1 MGGILKLLNLF
12 SSLWMTI
19 GQLNMLVAIMANRQL
34 VETENE
40 TRSKLRYQLSL
51 IVDFWA
57 YNPF

>member
-1 MGGILKLLNLF
+1 MGGVLQILNLF

-34 VETENE
+34 VENENE

>member
-1 MGGILKLLNLF
+1 MGGVLQILNLF

-34 VETENE
+34 VENENE
-40 TRSKLRYQLSL
+40 TRSKMRYQLSL